1 MTGEDDPGGRARAGR
16 GTARAG
22 TSTWPLGARGRS
34 AAPPWLDAAAAPF
47 AQGAG
52 ARLARWTAHDVAPG
66 RLVPWL
72 PVAFG
77 VGVILYFSADREP
90 HLWAGLA
97 VTAIAAVLCVAARA
111 KPLAFALTLAA
122 TMLGLG
128 FTLATWKAAR
138 IAHPVLTAPA
148 FNVSLS
154 GFVERR
160 EERERTDR
168 IVIRVHRIS
177 GARLDTRLER
187 VRVSV
192 RKGMAPEVASFVEL
206 RARLSPPLG
215 PLRPGG
221 YDFARDL
228 YFQRIGATGFV
239 LGAIREAA
247 PPEPP
252 GLWLRAAAA
261 IGSLRDAIDARIRAA
276 VPGDKGAI
284 ASALITGK
292 RGAISSSI
300 SEAMYVSSLAHVLAI
315 SGYHMAVVAGIA
327 FFVFRAGLA
336 LIPAVASRYPIK
348 KWAALAALAMASFY
362 LLLSGGAVATQRA
375 YIMTAIVLIG
385 VMFDRP
391 ALTLRTICVAAL
403 VLLAITPEA
412 IVHPSFQMSFAATL
426 ALVAVYERGLP
437 WISAEPG
444 SPLAARIALW
454 GGREI
459 AAVIVA
465 SLVAG
470 GATTLFAAYHF
481 HRLAPYGIVANLCA
495 MPAVSIWVM
504 PSGLLGLA
512 MLPFG
517 FDRPFWWLM
526 GEGIGWMISV
536 AAFVTSLPGAV
547 GRIPAFGTAPLLLGT
562 AGLVVLCLLRS
573 PLRWSGAGLVL
584 LCVALAWATS
594 RPDILVSADAGMV
607 AVRDASGTLRV
618 MANRRDAFALRE
630 WLAAD
635 GDARDAADATLAEG
649 VRCDAE
655 GCVARLSDGRP
666 IALAKTAEAVN
677 EDCETASFVVT
688 ARNAPPH
695 CGVPIVDRNAVRAG
709 GAAAARI
716 ADGRFVMDWARPQTY
731 RRPWTPQQPAAAQPP
746 VSRPAVAPRDAT
758 PRPAD
763 LEPEDAPGHASPSVA
778 PE

>member
-1 MTGEDDPGGRARAGR
+1 M
-16 GTARAG
+16 
-22 TSTWPLGARGRS
+22 
-34 AAPPWLDAAAAPF
+34 
-47 AQGAG
+47 
-52 ARLARWTAHDVAPG
+52 
-66 RLVPWL
+66 
-72 PVAFG
+72 
-77 VGVILYFSADREP
+77 
-90 HLWAGLA
+90 
-97 VTAIAAVLCVAARA
+97 
-111 KPLAFALTLAA
+111 
-122 TMLGLG
+122 
-128 FTLATWKAAR
+128 
-138 IAHPVLTAPA
+138 
-148 FNVSLS
+148 
-154 GFVERR
+154 
-160 EERERTDR
+160 
-168 IVIRVHRIS
+168 
-177 GARLDTRLER
+177 
-187 VRVSV
+187 
-192 RKGMAPEVASFVEL
+192 
-206 RARLSPPLG
+206 
-215 PLRPGG
+215 
-221 YDFARDL
+221 
-228 YFQRIGATGFV
+228 
-239 LGAIREAA
+239 
-247 PPEPP
+247 
-252 GLWLRAAAA
+252 
-261 IGSLRDAIDARIRAA
+261 
-276 VPGDKGAI
+276 
-284 ASALITGK
+284 ITGK
-292 RGAISSSI
+292 RGAISSPI
-300 SEAMYVSSLAHVLAI
+300 NEAMYVSSLAHVLSI

-362 LLLSGGAVATQRA
+362 LMLSGGAVATQRA
-375 YIMTAIVLIG
+375 FIMTAIVLIG

-403 VLLAITPEA
+403 VLLAISPEA

-426 ALVAVYERGLP
+426 ALIAAYERGLP

-470 GATTLFAAYHF
+470 SATTLFAAYHF
-481 HRLAPYGIVANLCA
+481 HRLAPYGIVANLLA

-536 AAFVTSLPGAV
+536 ATFVTSLPGAV

-584 LCVALAWATS
+584 LCVALAWATP

-607 AVRDASGTLRV
+607 AVRDAGGTLRV
-618 MANRRDAFALRE
+618 MAHRRDAFALRE

-635 GDARDAADATLAEG
+635 GDARDAADGTLTEG
-649 VRCDAE
+649 VRCDGD
-655 GCVARLSDGRP
+655 GCVARLSDGRAV
-666 IALAKTAEAVN
+666 ALAKTAEAVS

-695 CGVPIVDRNAVRAG
+695 CGVPIVDRHAVRAG
-709 GAAAARI
+709 GAAAVRV
-716 ADGRFVMDWARPQTY
+716 ADGHFVMDWARPQTY
-731 RRPWTPQQPAAAQPP
+731 RRPWTPQPAAAQPP
-746 VSRPAVAPRDAT
+746 VPRPAVAPRDAT

-763 LEPEDAPGHASPSVA
+763 LEPEDAPGQDPSSVA